1 MNMEVGQK
9 AKIRNLSSFQV
20 LYGVITNIEENMFDV
35 KTEDEYWKT
44 MTFDKL
50 HMRGI
55 RQYTG
60 WMVEGLMRS

>member
-1 MNMEVGQK
+1 MEIGQK
-9 AKIRNLSSFQV
+9 AKIRNLNSFEV

-35 KTEDEYWKT
+35 KTEDKYWGT
-44 MTFDKL
+44 MTFDKV

-60 WMVEGLMRS
+60 WMIEGLMRK